1 MVAVNDI
8 VYIFGGRVVKG
19 TYYGRS
25 DTIASFNTVSK
36 QWKDM
41 GRLDQKE
48 RGASVFVQNDKFI
61 IVGGAKDPK
70 ETHHRSLVERCTKN
84 QDKIHCPEIHQPF
97 PYQCTI
103 YGFEQYGYPEM
114 IQIPDDYC
122 Q

>member
-41 GRLDQKE
+41 GTLNQKE
-48 RGASVFVQNDKFI
+48 RGASVFVQNGEFI
-61 IVGGAKDPK
+61 IVGGAKDPVD
-70 ETHHRSLVERCTKN
+70 TLHYSQVERCTPN
-84 QDKIHCPEIHQPF
+84 QDKINCVPTN
-97 PYQCTI
+97 YWTI
-103 YGFEQYGYPEM
+103 YGLEQYGYPEM
-114 IQIPDDYC
+114 IQIPDYYC